1 MERHHAERF
10 FRFLEGG
17 SAQITATYPAGYA
30 GTSEENLMTAIKGE
44 TEEN

>member
-10 FRFLEGG
+10 FGFLKGE
-17 SAQITATYPAGYA
+17 SVQITATYPAGPA
-30 GTSEENLMTAIKGE
+30 GTSEENLVSAIQGE